1 MYDPKKKVPRGLA
14 WGSSWVRPGDF
25 WNATQPLDFNH
36 SKHEA
41 TEYYDEPKP
50 YVDLEA

>member
-1 MYDPKKKVPRGLA
+1 
-14 WGSSWVRPGDF
+14 
-25 WNATQPLDFNH
+25 LDFNH